1 MATRNMPLLLRAGVF
16 KPAFTLEYAQAAA
29 DTLFLERAAVVDAV
43 GGLVAGAGRVGAQ
56 VGVGGSRGQAVLL
69 LTGGR
74 TGPGAGSDQRAVLGR
89 AAGLALKG
97 DGLALHLGASATW
110 LFRVPGDGA
119 GRALTVSEQPE
130 LMIDDA
136 SPSLS
141 TGAIAARGAWAA
153 GAELGLGLGRLW
165 AQGEAYRLAV
175 QRPGAGRGALLRVV
189 RAGGLRA
196 VRAAARLGRRLRR
209 LGAAQAGGARSR
221 RGPLGHA
228 GGRRAPVGAGA
239 ERRRGAGR
247 AAAGLDR
254 GADLV
259 PGRPAAAVAG
269 VRGGGGHR
277 GRGAAPAAG
286 GGRTGSGGVLRA
298 GLAASG
304 RSENP
309 PRPQRPKGTK
319 VFWFFFSKK
328 NRFFFFSRRS
338 APTAPR
344 AAVRGPCSR

>member
-175 QRPGAGRGALLRVV
+175 QRPGLGEARFSGWYGQAAYALFGPPRAWNADSAAWGRPRPGALDPGAGRWGTLEVGARLSELELNDGAVRGGRQRVWTAGLTWFPDNRLRLSLEYEAAAVIGGAAPRRLQAVAGRG
-189 RAGGLRA
+189 
-196 VRAAARLGRRLRR
+196 
-209 LGAAQAGGARSR
+209 Q
-221 RGPLGHA
+221 
-228 GGRRAPVGAGA
+228 
-239 ERRRGAGR
+239 
-247 AAAGLDR
+247 
-254 GADLV
+254 
-259 PGRPAAAVAG
+259 VA
-269 VRGGGGHR
+269 
-277 GRGAAPAAG
+277 
-286 GGRTGSGGVLRA
+286 
-298 GLAASG
+298 
-304 RSENP
+304 
-309 PRPQRPKGTK
+309 
-319 VFWFFFSKK
+319 F
-328 NRFFFFSRRS
+328 
-338 APTAPR
+338 
-344 AAVRGPCSR
+344 